1 MNMCTYLVLSHPP
14 ICCFTGSRGGGAGKG
29 AVFSRANK
37 KARTVENEI
46 EEEFEQEAEIMP
58 RQTTARTRGG
68 GSKSSR
74 NPKHRKQLRKPFH
87 LWKPD
92 DYQKLRE
99 ENPYAS
105 ERSLT
110 APPQFYT
117 KDQESIY
124 NEICVQGLQCHHS
137 ALSKH

>member
-1 MNMCTYLVLSHPP
+1 MCTYLVLSHPP

-29 AVFSRANK
+29 VVFTRAHK

-46 EEEFEQEAEIMP
+46 EDEFEQEAKIMP
-58 RQTTARTRGG
+58 RPTAARTRGG

-74 NPKHRKQLRKPFH
+74 NPKPRKQARKPLH

-92 DYQKLRE
+92 DYQKLCE

-105 ERSLT
+105 DRSLT
-110 APPQFYT
+110 APPRF
-117 KDQESIY
+117 
-124 NEICVQGLQCHHS
+124 
-137 ALSKH
+137 

>member
-1 MNMCTYLVLSHPP
+1 M
-14 ICCFTGSRGGGAGKG
+14 FT
-29 AVFSRANK
+29 RAHK

-58 RQTTARTRGG
+58 RPTTARTHGG

-74 NPKHRKQLRKPFH
+74 NPKPRKQPRKLLH

-92 DYQKLRE
+92 DYRKLHE

-105 ERSLT
+105 DRSLT
-110 APPQFYT
+110 APPRFYT

-124 NEICVQGLQCHHS
+124 NEIYVFKDYSVTTHHS
-137 ALSKH
+137 LDIDHMRMPWLSVKSLDLLTS